1 MTQPRPI
8 LLCTVGTSL
17 FFPNLKGL
25 ADQLAA
31 GKLADDKRPLAEA
44 YRDKRWPDVARLL
57 AALPPTERTCGAE
70 INSIASTIDS
80 GLAAA
85 DCGLFFFHSAT
96 DDGRA
101 IARILVDFF
110 HARGHRPVEKTEI
123 EDLQDEDPRRFR
135 TRGLR
140 NLARELCRVV
150 RERGPA
156 ACAINATG
164 GYKAQ
169 IAIAVLMGQA
179 LAIPVCYM
187 HERFSEII
195 TFPPLPVA
203 LDFEVWMRAS
213 GLLAALVSSSN
224 LVPRRDFDDEWD
236 ERYDSLVAATTIEG
250 IEYLELSATGLIFH
264 ETFRT
269 RFRSHKDQVLP
280 PPAPPGRK
288 RPPVLKADEGH
299 LLAHREAIE
308 RFLRR
313 VTDEVPQVVQCRTH
327 YFNPDLPQPIRFRET
342 RGQVEGVYSDG
353 TATIK
358 FWVETT
364 AQTDGQRAAV
374 VAALNDWLHASA

>member
-44 YRDKRWPDVARLL
+44 YHDKRWPDVARAL

-70 INSIASTIDS
+70 INSIASTISS

-101 IARILVDFF
+101 IARILVEYFR
-110 HARGHRPVEKTEI
+110 HRGHQPVEATEI

-213 GLLAALVSSSN
+213 GLLSTLAGDAD
-224 LVPRRDFDDEWD
+224 PRPRSAFDDEWD
-236 ERYDSLVAATTIEG
+236 ERYDSLVSFVNIDGT
-250 IEYLELSATGLIFH
+250 EYLELSPTGLIFH

-269 RFRSHKDQVLP
+269 RFRSHRDQVLP
-280 PPAPPGRK
+280 PPAAPGRK
-288 RPPVLKADEGH
+288 RTPVLKADEGH
-299 LLAHREAIE
+299 LLAHRDALE

-313 VTDEVPQVVQCRTH
+313 ITDEVPQVVQCRTH

-342 RGQVEGVYSDG
+342 RGQVEGVWSDG
-353 TATIK
+353 SLTVK
-358 FWVETT
+358 FWVDST